1 VSTIDVLVFTEHWLS
16 EDEISC
22 YNLPNLSL
30 VSKHCR
36 KSRKNGGSGMYV
48 QPNTLA
54 KPIVNFGYFDLNKHF
69 DVVLLKLLNLEITV
83 NYLDKRKDQVI
94 IIGDLKIN
102 VFKHDSTKKR
112 LELLLNMSG
121 LQAVINEPTR
131 TQKET
136 KSATKQVIL
145 NPQLWDFK
153 TQVSETTFSDQFGQ
167 TLHQY
172 HDSLQQ
178 RNLNPWIT
186 EQKKKPPTFTVLGH
200 FETIYLKLFSQLWFF
215 QQLIYIDFK

>member
-1 VSTIDVLVFTEHWLS
+1 
-16 EDEISC
+16 
-22 YNLPNLSL
+22 
-30 VSKHCR
+30 
-36 KSRKNGGSGMYV
+36 MYV

-121 LQAVINEPTR
+121 LQAVINGPIR
-131 TQKET
+131 TQEET
-136 KSATKQVIL
+136 KSATRQVTL
-145 NPQLWDFK
+145 NSQLWDFK
-153 TQVSETTFSDQFGQ
+153 TQVSETIFQ
-167 TLHQY
+167 TNLDKHFIDTMIHCNKGILTLGSWSKKTSNFY
-172 HDSLQQ
+172 CTGYI
-178 RNLNPWIT
+178 LNPHI
-186 EQKKKPPTFTVLGH
+186 
-200 FETIYLKLFSQLWFF
+200 
-215 QQLIYIDFK
+215 